1 MLEKVEVRNYSG
13 GVLTFLLEDPASGFV
28 VRDIQGLDPVKAIL
42 ASSGFA
48 GVDGAQFQSAR
59 RESRNILAII
69 GLEPDYA
76 TQSVKSL
83 RDTLYDVIMPK
94 DRCSV
99 WFFDTDE
106 SLVYIDGRVESIE
119 TELFVQEPYAT
130 ISIMCFDPDFVDPE
144 DTIFNEDT
152 VDDETEILVEYSGTV
167 DTGFV
172 FNLFVDRVL
181 TEFTIYQRTP
191 ADEIITLSFSGDLE
205 AGDTLQI
212 RTGVGEKRAQLTR
225 GGVLTSVLYGLST
238 PTNWLTLSR
247 GSNHIR
253 VFAEGDPIPY
263 ELFYSTKYG
272 GL

>member
-13 GVLTFLLEDPASGFV
+13 GVLTFLLDDPSSGFV
-28 VRDIQGLDPVKAIL
+28 VRDIQGLDPVKAVL

-94 DRCSV
+94 DQCSV

-119 TELFVQEPYAT
+119 TELFVQEP
-130 ISIMCFDPDFVDPE
+130 
-144 DTIFNEDT
+144 
-152 VDDETEILVEYSGTV
+152 
-167 DTGFV
+167 
-172 FNLFVDRVL
+172 
-181 TEFTIYQRTP
+181 
-191 ADEIITLSFSGDLE
+191 
-205 AGDTLQI
+205 
-212 RTGVGEKRAQLTR
+212 
-225 GGVLTSVLYGLST
+225 
-238 PTNWLTLSR
+238 
-247 GSNHIR
+247 
-253 VFAEGDPIPY
+253 
-263 ELFYSTKYG
+263 
-272 GL
+272 